1 MSEEVVLVHIW
12 YVPFFQGD
20 PYHIT
25 SLHNPGDSPSATD
38 LILLSLL
45 NSPILL
51 RSSLVLNTLDVSWI
65 NPPENFQA
73 FVSGN

>member
-1 MSEEVVLVHIW
+1 MYIFGM
-12 YVPFFQGD
+12 YRFFKASLIISY
-20 PYHIT
+20 PYT
-25 SLHNPGDSPSATD
+25 TLGPNPGDSPSATD

-65 NPPENFQA
+65 YPPENFQA